1 MLEESLLR
9 QIVLAWNADESRRH
23 PGEQPRRAAPS
34 LDTVRTV
41 VEAVF
46 SASIRTEE
54 GRPLRPSVSFL
65 SRSDFGDR
73 EIVGNCLVMPL
84 SSSIQLSVGA
94 LEKLSPAVDPR
105 VAALAVEPVS
115 PSSPDVVVWAIL
127 IFGDPLPA
135 IYLPRIHNQFS
146 LGRGD
151 ILTVR
156 AEAPG
161 SILIARGD
169 ARLGS
174 LVGGTFVRATPT
186 PFIERGLGRFV
197 MTAVE
202 GNEGNTGVGYW
213 HTFRNSMMYLL
224 EQLSARTHGASL
236 ILVPSSQVDAAR
248 RLFRSRY
255 SLTRDLQA
263 HAVLHESVVSR
274 QDDPYLAQLFDV
286 TYGMQLCERLDQI
299 AQLAAVDGAVVASAS
314 LDVLGFGA
322 TLDAPSWTGTVITGP
337 DGFGGGSE
345 PFDVS
350 RHGTRHNSA
359 VAFVGACPGSIAFVV
374 SQDGPIRAFVKHD
387 ETTVLCWPDCRTSVF
402 V

>member
-1 MLEESLLR
+1 
-9 QIVLAWNADESRRH
+9 
-23 PGEQPRRAAPS
+23 
-34 LDTVRTV
+34 
-41 VEAVF
+41 
-46 SASIRTEE
+46 
-54 GRPLRPSVSFL
+54 
-65 SRSDFGDR
+65 
-73 EIVGNCLVMPL
+73 MPL
-84 SSSIQLSVGA
+84 SSPFQLSVST
-94 LEKLSPAVDPR
+94 LEKLSPAVDPHA
-105 VAALAVEPVS
+105 AALAVEPVS

-127 IFGDPLPA
+127 IFGDPTPVV
-135 IYLPRIHNQFS
+135 YRPQVGNRFD

-169 ARLGS
+169 TRLGS

-197 MTAVE
+197 MAAVE
-202 GNEGNTGVGYW
+202 GNEGNTSVGYW
-213 HTFRNSMMYLL
+213 HAFRASMMYLL

-236 ILVPSSQVDAAR
+236 ILVPRNQVDTAR

-274 QDDPYLAQLFDV
+274 QDDPHLAQLFQA
-286 TYGMQLCERLDQI
+286 TYGIQLCERLGQF
-299 AQLAAVDGAVVASAS
+299 AQLAAIDGAIVVSAS

-322 TLDAPSWTGTVITGP
+322 TLEAPSWPGRVITGP
-337 DGFGGGSE
+337 DGFGGGGES
-345 PFDVS
+345 FDVS

-374 SQDGPIRAFVKHD
+374 SQDGPIRALVKRD